1 MKRRHLLPVL
11 AAAPAAFS
19 PSAAAQTTASFAI
32 AWRDIYAKHWI
43 DEKEYT
49 LAVLEAMPPEG
60 FDFKPNP
67 VQRNFGDQLRHL
79 AYANV
84 VYFNQFKLV
93 PISSPP
99 LAANAKMLDEI
110 ADPTDKEAVRKFV
123 SASFDYVSSVLA
135 KLTEAE
141 LTGTGYTIRGPHS
154 GTDVLLRAYTHT
166 AHHRGQAIVYLRAR
180 NIAPPAWKFE
190 PA

>member
-1 MKRRHLLPVL
+1 MKRRHLLPAL
-11 AAAPAAFS
+11 AAAPVAFPRS
-19 PSAAAQTTASFAI
+19 LAAQEAGNFAI
-32 AWRDIYAKHWI
+32 TWRDIYAKHWV

-84 VYFNQFKLV
+84 VFFNQFKLI
-93 PISSPP
+93 PIPSPP
-99 LAANAKMLDEI
+99 LAANVKELDEI
-110 ADPTDKEAVRKFV
+110 ANPTDKESVRKFV

-135 KLTEAE
+135 RLTAAE
-141 LTGTGYTIRGPHS
+141 LTSTGYTIRGPHS

-180 NIAPPAWKFE
+180 DIAPPAWKFE

>member
-1 MKRRHLLPVL
+1 MKRRHLLPAL
-11 AAAPAAFS
+11 AAAPAILS
-19 PSAAAQTTASFAI
+19 PSATAQTAASFALT
-32 AWRDIYAKHWI
+32 WRDIYAKHWRNER
-43 DEKEYT
+43 DYT
-49 LAVLEAMPPEG
+49 LQVLDAMPADG

-79 AYANV
+79 AFANV

-93 PISSPP
+93 PIPSPP
-99 LAANAKMLDEI
+99 LAANAKALDEI
-110 ADPTDKEAVRKFV
+110 ANPTDKEAVRKFV
-123 SASFDYVSSVLA
+123 AASFDYVSSVLE

-141 LTGTGYTIRGPHS
+141 LTATGYTIRDPHT

-180 NIAPPAWKFE
+180 NIAPPTWKFE

>member
-1 MKRRHLLPVL
+1 MRRRHLLPAL
-11 AAAPAAFS
+11 AVAPAAFAQ
-19 PSAAAQTTASFAI
+19 SAAAQATGGFAMT
-32 AWRDIYAKHWI
+32 WRDIYAKHWM

-60 FDFKPNP
+60 FDYKPNP

-79 AYANV
+79 AYVNV
-84 VYFNQFKLV
+84 IYFNQFKLV
-93 PISSPP
+93 PVPSPP
-99 LAANAKMLDEI
+99 LTTNAKVLDEI
-110 ADPTDKEAVRKFV
+110 ADPTDKEAVRGFV
-123 SASFDYVSSVLA
+123 AASFDYGASVLA
-135 KLTEAE
+135 KLTEPE
-141 LTGTGYTIRGPHS
+141 LTNTGYMLRVPHS

-180 NIAPPAWKFE
+180 DIAPPAWKFE

>member
-11 AAAPAAFS
+11 AGAPAAFS
-19 PSAAAQTTASFAI
+19 PSAAAQTAASFAI
-32 AWRDIYAKHWI
+32 TWRDIYARHWRH
-43 DEKEYT
+43 EKEYT
-49 LAVLEAMPPEG
+49 LEVLEAMPPDG

-79 AYANV
+79 AFANV
-84 VYFNQFKLV
+84 RSFSNFKLV
-93 PISSPP
+93 PIPSPP
-99 LAANAKMLDEI
+99 LAPDAKTLDAMVNA
-110 ADPTDKEAVRKFV
+110 TDKDAVRKFV
-123 SASFDYVSSVLA
+123 AASFDYVSSVLE

-141 LTGTGYTIRGPHS
+141 LTATAYTITDPHT

-180 NIAPPAWKFE
+180 NIAPPVWRFE